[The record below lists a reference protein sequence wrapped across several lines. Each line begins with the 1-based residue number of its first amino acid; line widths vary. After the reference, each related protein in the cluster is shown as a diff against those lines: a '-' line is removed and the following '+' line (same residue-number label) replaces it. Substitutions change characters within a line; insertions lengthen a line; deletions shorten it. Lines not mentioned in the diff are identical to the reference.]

1 MAHVS
6 DFTQGENKIILD
18 LINDDNALNLSD
30 TQVALSAPV
39 INGEKVDVQVTPK
52 QGSGYSGAETV
63 TYSRLDIQ
71 AFASVYFP
79 AEFLVQ
85 QGDAVNIADLL
96 DEINVALGTAIAPE
110 NIVDAP
116 IGEWTGEPN
125 EVKEINL
132 TIAAMSLVY
141 KGSAVIKIDGGDI
154 PISSVITQK
163 SLTGLN
169 MPENESGGG
178 DGGEGPV
185 HTVIVQ
191 SANAYGGMF
200 FGYQREQFGSI
211 APDPVSILAANA
223 ASADNHLQALHYE
236 PGAQQL
242 VMYFESPTNV
252 ENNLPFKSISMPGYG
267 QSFKASEALQKSFVA
282 GSLLMQVIWENVAVN
297 PLPEGAVAVEFR

>member
-6 DFTQGENKIILD
+6 NFAQGENKIILD

-30 TQVALSAPV
+30 SQVALSAPV

-63 TYSRLDIQ
+63 TYNRLDIQ

-85 QGDAVNIADLL
+85 QGDAVNISDLL
-96 DEINVALGTAIAPE
+96 DEINVALGTSIAPE

-154 PISSVITQK
+154 PISSVISQK
-163 SLTGLN
+163 VLTGLN
-169 MPENESGGG
+169 MPEPDNGGE
-178 DGGEGPV
+178 GGEGPT

-200 FGYQREQFGSI
+200 FGYLRGQFGSI
-211 APDPVSILAANA
+211 APDPVSILAADA

-236 PGAQQL
+236 PSAQQL

-252 ENNLPFKSISMPGYG
+252 ASNLPFKSISMPGYG
-267 QSFKASEALQKSFVA
+267 QSFNASAASQKSFVA
-282 GSLLMQVIWENVAVN
+282 GSSLMQVIWENVAVN